1 MDNNQGSMGCALG
14 CWLVAALG
22 GLLAMVLLIFIGGWT
37 FMQAAFIGAVI
48 FIVAGLLLSLVM
60 CKPLPAPGAQSEVD
74 TPLARAQAQNAADT
88 VASAPTT
95 ASQSAAAATAP
106 VAPTSA
112 TDATTSDADAS
123 TDTPTSGAAAS
134 PAPVAAAAT
143 ASTAAVIK
151 PSAELKGTKE
161 LAERKGTYKYE
172 KPVEDA
178 PKAKAPTKK
187 AAAKKPAAKK
197 ADAKPAE
204 TKAAATKQ
212 APAKKAP
219 AKKASAKKAATA
231 EKAPTKK
238 TAAEK
243 PASAA
248 KPAAAKRAPVA
259 ADGKPETLTAARG
272 GAADDLKQIKGVGPG
287 LEKTLNELG
296 FYHFDQVAGW
306 RKKEIE
312 WVDSRLKFKGRIER
326 DEWTKQAKVL
336 AKGGTTDFSNK
347 VKKGGVY

>member
-60 CKPLPAPGAQSEVD
+60 CKPLPAPGAQSEVE

-95 ASQSAAAATAP
+95 ASQSAAGATAP
-106 VAPTSA
+106 AAPTSA
-112 TDATTSDADAS
+112 TDATTSGADAS
-123 TDTPTSGAAAS
+123 TDTSTSGAAAS

-219 AKKASAKKAATA
+219 AKKAATA

-238 TAAEK
+238 SAAAK

>member
-106 VAPTSA
+106 AAPTSA

-219 AKKASAKKAATA
+219 AKKAATA

-238 TAAEK
+238 SAAEK

>member
-22 GLLAMVLLIFIGGWT
+22 GLLALVLLMFIGGWT

-48 FIVAGLLLSLVM
+48 FIVAGLFLSLVM
-60 CKPLPAPGAQSEVD
+60 CKPLPATGAQSEAE
-74 TPLARAQAQNAADT
+74 TPLARAQAQNATNT

-95 ASQSAAAATAP
+95 ASQSAASAAAPVTDAATSDTETASDTSVANTAP
-106 VAPTSA
+106 AAVAT
-112 TDATTSDADAS
+112 
-123 TDTPTSGAAAS
+123 
-134 PAPVAAAAT
+134 AAT

-172 KPVEDA
+172 KPVEDV
-178 PKAKAPTKK
+178 PKVKAPTKK

-204 TKAAATKQ
+204 TKSAETKAAVKKQ
-212 APAKKAP
+212 APAKKATT
-219 AKKASAKKAATA
+219 ANATA
-231 EKAPTKK
+231 DKAPTKK
-238 TAAEK
+238 SAKAK

>member
-22 GLLAMVLLIFIGGWT
+22 GLLALVLLMFIGGWT

-60 CKPLPAPGAQSEVD
+60 CKQLPAPGAQSEAE
-74 TPLARAQAQNAADT
+74 TPLARAQAQNAANT

-95 ASQSAAAATAP
+95 ASQSAAAAAAP
-106 VAPTSA
+106 A
-112 TDATTSDADAS
+112 TDAATSDTETAS
-123 TDTPTSGAAAS
+123 DTSVANTAPAAV
-134 PAPVAAAAT
+134 VAATT

-197 ADAKPAE
+197 AAAKPAE
-204 TKAAATKQ
+204 TKAAETKAAAKKQ

-219 AKKASAKKAATA
+219 AKKATTAKATA
-231 EKAPTKK
+231 DKAPTKK
-238 TAAEK
+238 SAAAK